1 MFAFVTSVDDQPE
14 FVQTS
19 SGHVYTYSSE
29 KEARSYFDCV
39 RHHASLYQLDAD
51 LGMGVQ
57 VESGDRGG
65 PMTDEPTHAQRLA
78 QYNTNPNKSQLFRKL
93 FPGTFDLRY
102 THGVV

>member
-65 PMTDEPTHAQRLA
+65 PMTVEPTDAQRLA
-78 QYNTNPNKSQLFRKL
+78 LYNSYPYKSLLFWKPIPETLIPEIVSR
-93 FPGTFDLRY
+93 DI
-102 THGVV
+102 